1 MPSTDL
7 PQEAAELLRSASR
20 LLHSASRPLRGASQP
35 LHSASQPLHSASQ
48 PLSGVSQPV
57 RGASQPASAAGTPA
71 DEALGQLVRLAASQV
86 TGCSGASATLWQD
99 GEPAVFAAS
108 HPDLAEL
115 AMIERS
121 SGGGPVTEARATG
134 KPVCTPDTL
143 DDDRWPA
150 YSAAA
155 LARGVRSSIT
165 LVHQDGPM
173 MVTLSLFGARPG
185 RPGRAGPPGAI
196 GS

>member
-1 MPSTDL
+1 MPSPDL

-20 LLHSASRPLRGASQP
+20 LLLSAGQPPRGASQP
-35 LHSASQPLHSASQ
+35 LSGASQPL
-48 PLSGVSQPV
+48 
-57 RGASQPASAAGTPA
+57 SAAGTPA
-71 DEALGQLVRLAASQV
+71 PETLDQLVRLAASQV
-86 TGCSGASATLWQD
+86 SGCSGASATLWQD

-115 AMIERS
+115 ATIERS

-165 LVHQDGPM
+165 LVHQSGPVV
-173 MVTLSLFGARPG
+173 VTLSLFGARPG

>member
-1 MPSTDL
+1 MPSPDL

-20 LLHSASRPLRGASQP
+20 LLLSAGQPPRG
-35 LHSASQPLHSASQ
+35 ASQ
-48 PLSGVSQPV
+48 PLSGVSQPL
-57 RGASQPASAAGTPA
+57 SAAGTPA
-71 DEALGQLVRLAASQV
+71 PETLGQLVRLAASQV
-86 TGCSGASATLWQD
+86 SGCSGASATLWQD

-115 AMIERS
+115 ATIERS

-165 LVHQDGPM
+165 LVHQSGPVV
-173 MVTLSLFGARPG
+173 VTLSLFGARPG

>member
-1 MPSTDL
+1 MPSPDL
-7 PQEAAELLRSASR
+7 RQEAAELLRSASR
-20 LLHSASRPLRGASQP
+20 LLLSAGQPLRGASQT
-35 LHSASQPLHSASQ
+35 LSGASQT
-48 PLSGVSQPV
+48 LSGVSQTL
-57 RGASQPASAAGTPA
+57 SAAGTPA
-71 DEALGQLVRLAASQV
+71 PETPGQLVRLAASQV

-115 AMIERS
+115 ATIERS

-165 LVHQDGPM
+165 LVHQSGPVV
-173 MVTLSLFGARPG
+173 VTLSLFGARPG

>member
-1 MPSTDL
+1 MPSPDL

-20 LLHSASRPLRGASQP
+20 LLLSAGQPPRGASQP
-35 LHSASQPLHSASQ
+35 LSGASQPL
-48 PLSGVSQPV
+48 
-57 RGASQPASAAGTPA
+57 SAAGTPA
-71 DEALGQLVRLAASQV
+71 PETLGQLVRLAATQV
-86 TGCSGASATLWQD
+86 SGCSGASATLWQD

-115 AMIERS
+115 ATIERS

-165 LVHQDGPM
+165 LVHQSGPVV
-173 MVTLSLFGARPG
+173 VTLSLFGARPG